1 MGIPKGPMVIC
12 IDDRLYL
19 QVYDENFNHVRANHL
34 LKCVLF
40 HLPALPENVLSVHD
54 RLTTLLVP

>member
-1 MGIPKGPMVIC
+1 MVIC